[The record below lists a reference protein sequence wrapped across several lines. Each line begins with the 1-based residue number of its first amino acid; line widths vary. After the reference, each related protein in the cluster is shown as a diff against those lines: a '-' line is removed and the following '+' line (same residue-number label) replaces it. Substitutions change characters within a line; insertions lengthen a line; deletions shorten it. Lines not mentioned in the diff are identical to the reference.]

1 MPWREILIKTPA
13 SEIEKVEDLL
23 LELGATCVTLR
34 DAEDQPLLE
43 PAPGEQP
50 LWDEVIA
57 IGLFPAEAD
66 LEAVANKLR
75 GRLTWSYPDAV
86 TTCEVP
92 EQDWERAWMADFHPM
107 RFGNRLWVCPSWA
120 EPPDP
125 EGVIL
130 RMDPGLAFGTGTHPT
145 TALCLEWLDANP
157 PSDLQVIDYGCG
169 SGVLAIA
176 AVLLGAARCHAVD
189 IDPQAL
195 TATRDNAERNGIGED
210 RLRTSTPEALAGE
223 SADLLLAN
231 ILCGPLLE
239 LSAPL
244 ARLVRPGGIVVLSGI
259 LSGQAQ
265 AVRAAYAEWFDMAQ
279 PAFRDEWVRLEGV
292 KRRIED

>member
-1 MPWREILIKTPA
+1 MPWREILIKTSGP
-13 SEIEKVEDLL
+13 EIERVEDLL

-66 LEAVANKLR
+66 LEAVANELR
-75 GRLTWSYPDAV
+75 RRLASSKPDAV

-92 EQDWERAWMADFHPM
+92 DQDWERAWMADFNPM
-107 RFGNRLWVCPSWA
+107 RFGNRLWICPSWA
-120 EPPDP
+120 DPPDP

-130 RMDPGLAFGTGTHPT
+130 RLDPGLAFGTGTHPT

-157 PSDLQVIDYGCG
+157 PSNLRVIDYGCG

-176 AVLLGAARCHAVD
+176 ALLLGAAHCRAVD
-189 IDPQAL
+189 IDSQAL
-195 TATRDNAERNGIGED
+195 TATRENAGRNGIGED
-210 RLRTSTPEALAGE
+210 RLQTSTPEALTGE
-223 SADLLLAN
+223 PADLLLAN
-231 ILCGPLLE
+231 ILCGPLIE
-239 LSAPL
+239 LATPL
-244 ARLVRPGGIVVLSGI
+244 ARLVRPGGTLVLSGI
-259 LSGQAQ
+259 LRHQVQ
-265 AVRAAYAEWFDMAQ
+265 PVTAAYAEWFDMAA
-279 PAFRDEWVRLEGV
+279 PAYRDEWVRLEGV
-292 KRRIED
+292 RRGT